1 MTSLQRL
8 TIGYIPE
15 NCNSEWIA
23 PGDPENSE
31 TVETYIERKDKKF
44 FLDAIKIIKEDQLD
58 QYYDGV
64 KSSLVMSELANDEEI
79 NKIIK
84 KFK

>member
-23 PGDPENSE
+23 PAPDVHAALNMAKSQYGDGNVLGAPM
-31 TVETYIERKDKKF
+31 
-44 FLDAIKIIKEDQLD
+44 
-58 QYYDGV
+58 
-64 KSSLVMSELANDEEI
+64 LVRS
-79 NKIIK
+79 
-84 KFK
+84 

>member
-44 FLDAIKIIKEDQLD
+44 YLFLLTNLQ
-58 QYYDGV
+58 V
-64 KSSLVMSELANDEEI
+64 
-79 NKIIK
+79 
-84 KFK
+84 